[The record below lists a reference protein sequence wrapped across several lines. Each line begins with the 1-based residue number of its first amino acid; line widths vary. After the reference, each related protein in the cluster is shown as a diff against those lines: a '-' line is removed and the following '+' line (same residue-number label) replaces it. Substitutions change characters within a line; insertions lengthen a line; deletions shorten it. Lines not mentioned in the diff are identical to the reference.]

1 MSNDKSTVIQ
11 GEFPFTE
18 LRTPTGDYYD
28 NQSQLGL
35 AGFKETQMW
44 SVVETTASNGDELYV
59 YGPVHHYINIVGYIG
74 TAEHHDGNTYYAETV
89 RTAAEA
95 ACQDA
100 YFCDTCED

>member
-1 MSNDKSTVIQ
+1 MSDKNSTVIQ

-28 NQSQLGL
+28 NKTQLEQ
-35 AGFKETQMW
+35 AGFEKAQMW
-44 SVVETTASNGDELYV
+44 SVVTTTATNGDELFV
-59 YGPVHHYINIVGYIG
+59 YGPVHHYVDIIGYIG

-95 ACQDA
+95 ACEDA
-100 YFCDTCED
+100 YFCDTCEA